1 METRIITLGQKIKR
15 YRLVNDIR
23 QEDMAEKMG
32 VSRATLINYEKGHTA
47 INIDVLNRLKR
58 HYPDF
63 DLNDEKS
70 KPKIID
76 NNTIDF
82 SVLFMVLYRRKNY
95 IITTLLLTMIL
106 GLGTSFLFTNYYSS
120 EISLYPAKKDLT
132 QGVSQFQ
139 SIIANLGVNAPK
151 NDQNFHIPDVV
162 KSKLIAK
169 KIILNSWAMEDGKN
183 SNLIN
188 LWSLNKKNWFGF
200 KDSQPADSAYFIDI
214 AIKKL
219 NKHIDVNEDKSTG
232 LIRIAAT
239 FKDPLISANIANYIV
254 QEVQSYI
261 QKENSAQSKKEKIFI
276 SDRLII
282 VKNELE
288 EAEIKLKDFK
298 ERNRGYEDSPELFMV
313 FSKFFREAEAKKEV
327 YVMLQQQ
334 LELARIDEVKKSPIL
349 HILDK
354 AVPPT
359 RKSSPRRLFFMFL
372 FSFIGFLYSSFRSIF
387 IY

>member
-1 METRIITLGQKIKR
+1 VETRIITLGQKIKR